1 MWYCMIIKYHIYIY
15 LNNHPHHHFCCSNP
29 KCIVCPIRIIPA
41 LRPSGHAAHPAGY
54 KPLRPGCHG
63 FVSMIFANV
72 SLKITSKIHGK
83 YCVYHCIYMCW
94 HVFAI
99 EKKRP
104 LAQSWPTWVGWH
116 WSSPAMVSMKSFR
129 TQLMAPY
136 DAKMSVP
143 LCCGKW
149 HGLPLFF
156 QQQVRKRTSL
166 DNSSMTP
173 KFVQRVRTG
182 FQLSHGWRSDLL
194 EHHTDLIRSCNVMY
208 SVPCHP
214 CLGHHRTWWITH
226 TVYPL
231 VIWHSHGK
239 QIIYRWFTPITH
251 GDFPQL
257 C

>member
-1 MWYCMIIKYHIYIY
+1 MSWICFHDFCECLPENHIKNTWKILCLPLY
-15 LNNHPHHHFCCSNP
+15 LHVLTCVCHWKKKASCSILANLG
-29 KCIVCPIRIIPA
+29 RMA
-41 LRPSGHAAHPAGY
+41 LVFS
-54 KPLRPGCHG
+54 CHG
-63 FVSMIFANV
+63 FNEVVSDTIDGSIWCKNV
-72 SLKITSKIHGK
+72 STPVLWK
-83 YCVYHCIYMCW
+83 M
-94 HVFAI
+94 
-99 EKKRP
+99 
-104 LAQSWPTWVGWH
+104 TW
-116 WSSPAMVSMKSFR
+116 F
-129 TQLMAPY
+129 TT
-136 DAKMSVP
+136 
-143 LCCGKW
+143 
-149 HGLPLFF
+149 FF

-182 FQLSHGWRSDLL
+182 FQVSHGWRSDLL